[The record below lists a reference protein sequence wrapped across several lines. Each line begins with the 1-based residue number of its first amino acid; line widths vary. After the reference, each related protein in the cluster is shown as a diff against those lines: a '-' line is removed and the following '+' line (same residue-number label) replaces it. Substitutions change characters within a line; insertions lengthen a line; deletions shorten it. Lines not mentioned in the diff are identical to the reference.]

1 MKQQLV
7 KQSSA
12 RRYAR
17 TALALA
23 LALASGAAS
32 ALGLGQ
38 IEVKSRLGQPFL
50 AEIPIVSSDPAELE
64 NLQAELAS
72 PLVFARVGLQ
82 PPMGVV
88 AQLQFTSALDSRG
101 NPVIRVTT
109 EQPVSEPLLTFLVS
123 VDWGQGRLVREYAA
137 LVDAPRTVSAPL
149 QPAIEETVVSEPNTI
164 EREPEAAAPATTAD
178 APPPETPAE
187 EAVAEA
193 LAREE
198 NAGDDNAIP
207 AAPQP
212 EPPAQVAVATP
223 PRAPVPQA
231 GEALSDQYSVRRGD
245 TLSEIA
251 GRMQGEG
258 FTLDQAMIALLRANP
273 DAFIGGNINRL
284 KAGAVLDV
292 PAGEQLAS
300 VDAGQARRLVA
311 SQIQQWRDARR
322 AVPQPV
328 LEGGAVAATSGAP
341 AGGTPAAA
349 AGSTANAGAASAAP
363 DARLEIVP
371 PGASR
376 ATQAGTQSGI
386 EAGGEGEMLRQE
398 LQQNQETIAARN
410 AEVQELKS
418 RIAELEQL
426 QQKQQQLMSMKDSE
440 LAAAQQRLAQTNKQA
455 ASTEAGGSALPWLI
469 GGGVLLL
476 ALVGGWWL
484 RRRPAKPVFRA
495 PTQPAATRPSIMD
508 AFLKIDDEKVEPAVD
523 AQPSEPATA
532 EVAEASETA
541 EPAFEL
547 TPQPARANARPAP
560 ARPAPAAPAAP
571 IAPAWHVDAA
581 GGRRGQAEPSLA
593 MQPGQ
598 ERLELAR
605 AYLDLGDHESARQL
619 LSEVV
624 INGDLAARQQASRML
639 QDLE

>member
-1 MKQQLV
+1 MKQQV
-7 KQSSA
+7 VRQSSA

-17 TALALA
+17 TALGLA
-23 LALASGAAS
+23 LAIASGAAS

-50 AEIPIVSSDPAELE
+50 AEIPIVSSDPGELE

-88 AQLQFTSALDSRG
+88 SQLHFTSALDAAGR
-101 NPVIRVTT
+101 PVIRVTSQ
-109 EQPVSEPLLTFLVS
+109 EPVNEPLLTFLVS

-149 QPAIEETVVSEPNTI
+149 QPTIEETVVSEPNLI
-164 EREPEAAAPATTAD
+164 ERPAETAAV
-178 APPPETPAE
+178 PPPEQTPE
-187 EAVAEA
+187 EAVADA

-198 NAGDDNAIP
+198 NAAAEADANASDIP
-207 AAPQP
+207 ATPPP
-212 EPPAQVAVATP
+212 EPPPQVAVATP
-223 PRAPVPQA
+223 SRAPVPDA
-231 GEALSDQYSVRRGD
+231 SAALSDQYAVKRGD

-292 PAGEQLAS
+292 PAGDALAS
-300 VDAGQARRLVA
+300 VDASQARRLVA
-311 SQIQQWRDARR
+311 SQVQQWRDARR
-322 AVPQPV
+322 AVPQPA
-328 LEGGAVAATSGAP
+328 LEGGIAASAAGAQAGAGTGAVAASG
-341 AGGTPAAA
+341 T
-349 AGSTANAGAASAAP
+349 ASAAP

-398 LQQNQETIAARN
+398 LQQNQETIAARE
-410 AEVQELKS
+410 AEVKELKS

-426 QQKQQQLMSMKDSE
+426 QQKQQQLITMKDSE
-440 LAAAQQRLAQTNKQA
+440 LTAAQQRLATSNQQA
-455 ASTEAGGSALPWLI
+455 AQDGGSALPWAI
-469 GGGVLLL
+469 GGGALLL
-476 ALVGGWWL
+476 ALVGGWWW
-484 RRRPAKPVFRA
+484 RRRPVKPVFRA
-495 PTQPAATRPSIMD
+495 PTQPVANRPSIMD

-523 AQPSEPATA
+523 AQPSEPAEST
-532 EVAEASETA
+532 

-547 TPQPARANARPAP
+547 AQQPSRAPVRPD
-560 ARPAPAAPAAP
+560 PAAPAAT
-571 IAPAWHVDAA
+571 IAPAWHVAAA
-581 GGRRGQAEPSLA
+581 GNGSRRGPVEPTLA

-624 INGDLAARQQASRML
+624 INGDLSARQAASRML
-639 QDLE
+639 QDLD

>member
-1 MKQQLV
+1 MKQRV
-7 KQSSA
+7 AKQSSA

-17 TALALA
+17 TALGLA
-23 LALASGAAS
+23 LALASGAAA

-50 AEIPIVSSDPAELE
+50 AEIPIVTSDPSELE

-72 PLVFARVGLQ
+72 PLVFARIGLQ
-82 PPMGVV
+82 PPMGAV
-88 AQLQFTSALDSRG
+88 AQLKFTSALDAAGR
-101 NPVIRVTT
+101 PVIRVTT
-109 EQPVSEPLLTFLVS
+109 DQPVNEPLLTFLVS

-149 QPAIEETVVSEPNTI
+149 QPDITETVVSEPNLI
-164 EREPEAAAPATTAD
+164 ERPVEQAPPAPAES
-178 APPPETPAE
+178 PE

-198 NAGDDNAIP
+198 NAAADNEIP

-212 EPPAQVAVATP
+212 EAPAQVAIATP
-223 PRAPVPQA
+223 PRAPVPEPA
-231 GEALSDQYSVRRGD
+231 GALSGEYAVRRGD

-258 FTLDQAMIALLRANP
+258 FTLDQTMIALLRANP

-284 KAGAVLDV
+284 KAGAVLAM
-292 PAGEQLAS
+292 PAGEELAS

-322 AVPQPV
+322 AVPQPAV
-328 LEGGAVAATSGAP
+328 EGGIVASAANGAGAAATAGAG
-341 AGGTPAAA
+341 ASTAA
-349 AGSTANAGAASAAP
+349 AGA

-371 PGASR
+371 PGANR

-386 EAGGEGEMLRQE
+386 DAGGEGQMLRQE
-398 LQQNQETIAARN
+398 LQQNQETIAARE

-426 QQKQQQLMSMKDSE
+426 QQKQQQLISMKDSE
-440 LAAAQQRLAQTNKQA
+440 LAAAQQRLARSNEDAQA
-455 ASTEAGGSALPWLI
+455 GDAGGSALPWVI
-469 GGGVLLL
+469 GGGALLL
-476 ALVGGWWL
+476 ALVGGWLW
-484 RRRPAKPVFRA
+484 RRRPAKAAFRA
-495 PTQPAATRPSIMD
+495 PVQPASTGPSIMD
-508 AFLKIDDEKVEPAVD
+508 AFLKIDDEKVEPVAD
-523 AQPSEPATA
+523 AQPDQP
-532 EVAEASETA
+532 AEAAEQA

-547 TPQPARANARPAP
+547 APQPSRAP
-560 ARPAPAAPAAP
+560 ARPDPAPSAP
-571 IAPAWHVDAA
+571 IAPAWHVAAA
-581 GGRRGQAEPSLA
+581 GNGSRRGQVEPTLA

-639 QDLE
+639 QELE

>member
-1 MKQQLV
+1 VKQRV
-7 KQSSA
+7 AKQSSA

-17 TALALA
+17 TALGLA
-23 LALASGAAS
+23 LALASGAAA

-50 AEIPIVSSDPAELE
+50 AEIPIVTSDPSELE

-72 PLVFARVGLQ
+72 PLVFARIGLQ
-82 PPMGVV
+82 PPMGAV
-88 AQLQFTSALDSRG
+88 AQLKFTSALDAAGR
-101 NPVIRVTT
+101 PVIRVTT
-109 EQPVSEPLLTFLVS
+109 DQPVNEPLLTFLVS

-149 QPAIEETVVSEPNTI
+149 QPDITETVVSEPNLI
-164 EREPEAAAPATTAD
+164 ERPVEQAPPAPAES
-178 APPPETPAE
+178 PE

-198 NAGDDNAIP
+198 NAAADNEIP

-212 EPPAQVAVATP
+212 EAPAQVAIATP
-223 PRAPVPQA
+223 PRAPVPEPA
-231 GEALSDQYSVRRGD
+231 RALSGEYAVRRGD

-258 FTLDQAMIALLRANP
+258 FTLDQTMIALLRANP

-284 KAGAVLDV
+284 KAGAVLAM
-292 PAGEQLAS
+292 PAGEELAS

-322 AVPQPV
+322 AVPQPAV
-328 LEGGAVAATSGAP
+328 EGGIVASAANGAGAAATAGAG
-341 AGGTPAAA
+341 ASTAA
-349 AGSTANAGAASAAP
+349 AGA

-371 PGASR
+371 PGANR

-386 EAGGEGEMLRQE
+386 DAGGEGQMLRQE
-398 LQQNQETIAARN
+398 LQQNQETIAARE

-426 QQKQQQLMSMKDSE
+426 QQKQQQLISMKDSE
-440 LAAAQQRLAQTNKQA
+440 LAAAQQRLARSNEDAQA
-455 ASTEAGGSALPWLI
+455 GDAGGSALPWVI
-469 GGGVLLL
+469 GGGALLL
-476 ALVGGWWL
+476 ALVGGWLW
-484 RRRPAKPVFRA
+484 RRRPAKAAFRA
-495 PTQPAATRPSIMD
+495 PVQPASTGPSIMD
-508 AFLKIDDEKVEPAVD
+508 AFLKIDDEKVEPVAD
-523 AQPSEPATA
+523 AQPDQP
-532 EVAEASETA
+532 AEAAEQA

-547 TPQPARANARPAP
+547 APQPSRAP
-560 ARPAPAAPAAP
+560 ARPDPAPSAP
-571 IAPAWHVDAA
+571 IAPAWHVAAA
-581 GGRRGQAEPSLA
+581 GNGSRRGQVEPTLA

-639 QDLE
+639 QELE

>member
-1 MKQQLV
+1 MKQRV
-7 KQSSA
+7 AKQSSA

-17 TALALA
+17 TALGLA
-23 LALASGAAS
+23 LALASGAAA

-50 AEIPIVSSDPAELE
+50 AEIPIVTSDPSELE

-72 PLVFARVGLQ
+72 PLVFARIGLQ
-82 PPMGVV
+82 PPMGAV
-88 AQLQFTSALDSRG
+88 AQLKFTSALDAAGR
-101 NPVIRVTT
+101 PVIRVTT
-109 EQPVSEPLLTFLVS
+109 DQPVNEPLLTFLVS

-149 QPAIEETVVSEPNTI
+149 QPDITETVVSEPNLI
-164 EREPEAAAPATTAD
+164 ERPVEQAPPAPAES
-178 APPPETPAE
+178 PE

-198 NAGDDNAIP
+198 NAAADNEIP

-212 EPPAQVAVATP
+212 EAPAQVAIATP
-223 PRAPVPQA
+223 PRAPVPEPA
-231 GEALSDQYSVRRGD
+231 RALSGEYAVRRGD

-258 FTLDQAMIALLRANP
+258 FTLDQTMIALLRANP

-284 KAGAVLDV
+284 KAGAVLAM
-292 PAGEQLAS
+292 PAGEELAS

-322 AVPQPV
+322 AVPQPAV
-328 LEGGAVAATSGAP
+328 EGGIVASAANGAGAAATAGAG
-341 AGGTPAAA
+341 ASTAA
-349 AGSTANAGAASAAP
+349 AGA

-371 PGASR
+371 PGANR

-386 EAGGEGEMLRQE
+386 DAGGEGQMLRQE
-398 LQQNQETIAARN
+398 LQQNQETIAARE

-426 QQKQQQLMSMKDSE
+426 QQKQQQLISMKDSE
-440 LAAAQQRLAQTNKQA
+440 LAAAQQRLARSNEDAQA
-455 ASTEAGGSALPWLI
+455 GDAGGSALPWVI
-469 GGGVLLL
+469 GGGALLL
-476 ALVGGWWL
+476 ALVGGWLW
-484 RRRPAKPVFRA
+484 RRRPAKAAFRA
-495 PTQPAATRPSIMD
+495 PVQPASTGPSIMD
-508 AFLKIDDEKVEPAVD
+508 AFLKIDDEKVEPVAD
-523 AQPSEPATA
+523 AQPDQP
-532 EVAEASETA
+532 AEAVEQA

-547 TPQPARANARPAP
+547 APQPSRAP
-560 ARPAPAAPAAP
+560 ARPDPAPSAP
-571 IAPAWHVDAA
+571 IAPAWHVAAA
-581 GGRRGQAEPSLA
+581 GNGSRRGQVEPTLA

-639 QDLE
+639 QELE